1 MCEPLRAAVREST
14 ESRSAYI
21 FTYQLFVW
29 VGLSKRHYRDN
40 INTALGKVLR
50 GLFGS
55 VTSDTTNLK
64 LSRELRIAEDS
75 IDDGASLV
83 AGGSEDSDQVGHDE
97 QSV

>member
-1 MCEPLRAAVREST
+1 MTPNQNPEQIA
-14 ESRSAYI
+14 
-21 FTYQLFVW
+21 
-29 VGLSKRHYRDN
+29 RDN
-40 INTALGKVLR
+40 IDTALGEILR

-55 VTSDTTNLK
+55 VASDTTDLK